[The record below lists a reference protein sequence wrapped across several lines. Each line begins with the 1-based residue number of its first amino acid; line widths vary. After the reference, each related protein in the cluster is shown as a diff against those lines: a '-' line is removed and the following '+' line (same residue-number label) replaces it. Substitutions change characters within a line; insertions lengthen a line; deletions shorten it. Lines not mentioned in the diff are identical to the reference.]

1 MVGTVP
7 NDDRDVLVRLIGLS
21 IGHQPDD
28 PLIADVDLSLGPGEV
43 AVIGGRSGIG
53 KTTLL
58 RTIAGL
64 VPPLAGHLEVVG
76 VERPQPPP
84 RGVLGYIPQQ
94 LGLVRHSSVFRNVL
108 MGGLAGHAS
117 KWWPFSKLAR
127 ARAHEAIDAM
137 GLASKTD
144 EPVRLLSGG
153 QQRRVAIARA
163 LAQRPRVLLADE
175 FLSELDP
182 ETMVSTLEAIDAWI
196 QSSSAALIMVEH
208 EPSRARD
215 LMTRS
220 LIVRGGRLIDSKEST
235 P

>member
-1 MVGTVP
+1 M
-7 NDDRDVLVRLIGLS
+7 
-21 IGHQPDD
+21 
-28 PLIADVDLSLGPGEV
+28 V
-43 AVIGGRSGIG
+43 AV
-53 KTTLL
+53 LL
-58 RTIAGL
+58 
-64 VPPLAGHLEVVG
+64 
-76 VERPQPPP
+76 
-84 RGVLGYIPQQ
+84 
-94 LGLVRHSSVFRNVL
+94 
-108 MGGLAGHAS
+108 
-117 KWWPFSKLAR
+117 LAR

-182 ETMVSTLEAIDAWI
+182 ETMVFTLEAIDAWV

-220 LIVRGGRLIDSKEST
+220 LIVREGRLIDSKEST